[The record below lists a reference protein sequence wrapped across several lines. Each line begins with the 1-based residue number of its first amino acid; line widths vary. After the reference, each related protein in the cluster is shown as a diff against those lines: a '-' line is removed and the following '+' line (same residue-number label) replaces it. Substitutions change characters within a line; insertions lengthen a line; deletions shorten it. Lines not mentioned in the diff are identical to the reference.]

1 MCHDQTIYL
10 CNRKMPLNL
19 YKNLIFNQLS
29 KKTALPYVTGLP
41 LDFPHWLQ
49 RAYLSNAIFLVKLL
63 AGVFSR

>member
-1 MCHDQTIYL
+1 
-10 CNRKMPLNL
+10 MPLNL